1 MINKTTFKGFA
12 LIEIVVVTLLLGGAF
27 IVFIEALNQTKLMQ
41 VKSEIKTT
49 QTVLL
54 NSKINQLRSTPFS
67 SIFPV
72 NNFIEID
79 SNPGY
84 YYKIDIKHT
93 DQSFTTMIM
102 GNHGVLVIGETVA
115 DTFNRLYYFER
126 AAETYIR
133 ALQTGQPLRV
143 LSDEVASKVADQLE
157 TYPEQDQRHFE
168 ELKAILDEEGSNYS
182 Q

>member
-41 VKSEIKTT
+41 VKSEIKTI

-93 DQSFTTMIM
+93 DQSFTTIYE
-102 GNHGVLVIGETVA
+102 NTATDFKLITVEIRHGLEEEIVKILS
-115 DTFNRLYYFER
+115 DTFV
-126 AAETYIR
+126 I
-133 ALQTGQPLRV
+133 
-143 LSDEVASKVADQLE
+143 
-157 TYPEQDQRHFE
+157 
-168 ELKAILDEEGSNYS
+168 SNLM
-182 Q
+182 

>member
-72 NNFIEID
+72 NDFLEID

-93 DQSFTTMIM
+93 DQSFTTIYE
-102 GNHGVLVIGETVA
+102 NTATDFKLITIEIRHGLEEEMVKILS
-115 DTFNRLYYFER
+115 DTFV
-126 AAETYIR
+126 I
-133 ALQTGQPLRV
+133 
-143 LSDEVASKVADQLE
+143 
-157 TYPEQDQRHFE
+157 
-168 ELKAILDEEGSNYS
+168 SNLM
-182 Q
+182 